1 VLLSRRISIS
11 EFFVGVVM
19 HPTIPIS
26 FLSLFCVSF
35 AAAFAS
41 ASNHAYA
48 DVIVGPFSSN
58 GTYNLI
64 PNGSFETGSMTSFGD
79 VADFRGVFR
88 ASTERSLLGSYSAI
102 GQTKTNFVGAGYAA
116 ISGRLTVTPGAQY
129 VLSGFFY
136 TAGLQSGFLYLDLD
150 DVGFDVH
157 VFAPNKV
164 SQWQFAYRTFT
175 PTNNYVNVRLIRDGS
190 VAAGSGNVFV
200 NQFGF
205 VDGVAVT
212 PLSAFSPA
220 VAIPEPG
227 SGMVIISVTLGFAV
241 QCWNKRCRSRAQK
254 CTGQTDP
261 EVWPVERS

>member
-1 VLLSRRISIS
+1 
-11 EFFVGVVM
+11 
-19 HPTIPIS
+19 
-26 FLSLFCVSF
+26 
-35 AAAFAS
+35 
-41 ASNHAYA
+41 
-48 DVIVGPFSSN
+48 
-58 GTYNLI
+58 
-64 PNGSFETGSMTSFGD
+64 
-79 VADFRGVFR
+79 
-88 ASTERSLLGSYSAI
+88 LGSYSAI
-102 GQTKTNFVGAGYAA
+102 CQTKINFVGAGYAA

-157 VFAPNKV
+157 VFAQNKV

-212 PLSAFSPA
+212 PLSAFSPPLQFLNQA
-220 VAIPEPG
+220 VGWYLFVLHLVSQFSAGTSDVNHVQRRVLVRRTRKFGLLRDLEERPDFGEIFGRDAGASPQTPG
-227 SGMVIISVTLGFAV
+227 RPS
-241 QCWNKRCRSRAQK
+241 
-254 CTGQTDP
+254 TGCA
-261 EVWPVERS
+261 EWVSWL